1 MSINLP
7 LPLLAE
13 MAIFV
18 KVVETGSFSEA
29 ARQMGASPSSVSRSI
44 SRLEK
49 ALATRLLQRTT
60 RKLRLSEGGEEVFK
74 RCQEMVNAA
83 RSVMEISGQYTH
95 EAEGLVRVS
104 VPKAVGRFV
113 IHPHMPAFLQ
123 RYPKVDVQLILEDRP
138 VDLIDDNLDLIL
150 RISESPPPGL
160 VGRPLFPI
168 EHLLCATPQYLA
180 EHGTPQ
186 HPHDLQEHSCIY
198 LGETPA
204 DARWRFRQAG
214 KTVTVG
220 VRGRYAANHTGVR
233 LDAVLQHVGIGSLPY
248 FTARHA
254 LEAGTVVQVLAQW
267 DFIAS
272 YHGEVWLLHS
282 PTRYLPP
289 KLRVFIDYLVE
300 CMAKEPT
307 LRHR

>member
-1 MSINLP
+1 MSTNQALP
-7 LPLLAE
+7 LFGE

-18 KVVETGSFSEA
+18 KVVDTGSFSEA
-29 ARQMGASPSSVSRSI
+29 ARQLGSTPSATSRGVA
-44 SRLEK
+44 RLER
-49 ALATRLLQRTT
+49 ALGLRLLERTT

-83 RSVMEISGQYTH
+83 RSVMEISGQFTH

-113 IHPHMPAFLQ
+113 VHPHMPEFLR
-123 RYPKVDVQLILEDRP
+123 RYPKVDVQLILEDRH
-138 VDLIDDNLDLIL
+138 VDLIDDNVDLSI
-150 RISESPPPGL
+150 RITDSPPPGL
-160 VGRPLFPI
+160 VGRQLLPI

-180 EHGTPQ
+180 EHGTPS
-186 HPHDLQEHSCIY
+186 HPHDLLGHSCIY

-204 DARWRFRQAG
+204 DSRWKFRQAG
-214 KTVTVG
+214 KAVTVG

-233 LDAVLQHVGIGSLPY
+233 LEAALQHVGIASLPY

-254 LEAGTVVQVLAQW
+254 LEAGELVQVLPGW

-272 YHGEVWLLHS
+272 YHGEAWLLHS

-300 CMAKEPT
+300 CMAREPT
-307 LRHR
+307 LRRR

>member
-29 ARQMGASPSSVSRSI
+29 ARQLGASPSSVSRSI

-204 DARWRFRQAG
+204 DARWKFRQAG
-214 KTVTVG
+214 KTVTVWF
-220 VRGRYAANHTGVR
+220 AA
-233 LDAVLQHVGIGSLPY
+233 
-248 FTARHA
+248 
-254 LEAGTVVQVLAQW
+254 
-267 DFIAS
+267 
-272 YHGEVWLLHS
+272 
-282 PTRYLPP
+282 
-289 KLRVFIDYLVE
+289 
-300 CMAKEPT
+300 
-307 LRHR
+307 

>member
-7 LPLLAE
+7 LPLLGE

-83 RSVMEISGQYTH
+83 RSVMEVSGQFTH

-113 IHPHMPAFLQ
+113 IHPHMPAFLR

-168 EHLLCATPQYLA
+168 EHLLCATPQYLR
-180 EHGTPQ
+180 EHGTPE
-186 HPHDLQEHSCIY
+186 HPHDLLEHSCIY

-204 DARWRFRQAG
+204 DARWKFRQAG

-282 PTRYLPP
+282 PTRYLPL

-307 LRHR
+307 LRQR

>member
-7 LPLLAE
+7 LPLLGE

-44 SRLEK
+44 SRLEQ

-83 RSVMEISGQYTH
+83 RSVMEISGQFTH

-113 IHPHMPAFLQ
+113 IHPHMPEFLR

-150 RISESPPPGL
+150 RISDSPPPGL

-180 EHGTPQ
+180 EHGTPE
-186 HPHDLQEHSCIY
+186 HPHDLLEHSCIY
-198 LGETPA
+198 LGKPRRMHA
-204 DARWRFRQAG
+204 GSFARR
-214 KTVTVG
+214 
-220 VRGRYAANHTGVR
+220 VRR
-233 LDAVLQHVGIGSLPY
+233 
-248 FTARHA
+248 
-254 LEAGTVVQVLAQW
+254 
-267 DFIAS
+267 
-272 YHGEVWLLHS
+272 
-282 PTRYLPP
+282 
-289 KLRVFIDYLVE
+289 
-300 CMAKEPT
+300 
-307 LRHR
+307 